1 MGGSWGHYVH
11 LLDRPSVV
19 KQREERAQQ
28 EQSEQAPATHKAQ
41 GTAAYK
47 SGDFLQA
54 AQYFAQAITKKE
66 DRAAPLFSNLS
77 AALLRANQADEALR
91 AADECVEA
99 EPGWVKGKVQPLGAT
114 RSEGTWSV
122 ALATT
127 YTTCTTRALRRPS
140 YHHV

>member
-1 MGGSWGHYVH
+1 MGGSWGLYVH

-77 AALLRANQADEALR
+77 AALSRSRSVPALKTATPRAELTGSRYGLQLFRNSPD
-91 AADECVEA
+91 
-99 EPGWVKGKVQPLGAT
+99 P
-114 RSEGTWSV
+114 
-122 ALATT
+122 
-127 YTTCTTRALRRPS
+127 
-140 YHHV
+140 